1 MPVDCNNL
9 PKLDAFLD
17 ILAQPAGWKMAD
29 GAFTGQFA
37 NGTLFP
43 FGWASEQMVAPEDD
57 AVGIKS
63 GVYFVQDLEA
73 QTFQWGLI
81 SFAGFMLMALA
92 IIMQRVAAGEQLKSI
107 LCGAGA
113 STDDAL
119 AEWSFKNGD
128 LENESALYEALQET
142 EEYQ

>member
-1 MPVDCNNL
+1 MTCPPSLTITSTVQNTNHIHTFNISVSDLLGKIKKPMPVDCNNL

-63 GVYFVQDLEA
+63 GGKYRYKYKYKCKSTVGLELD
-73 QTFQWGLI
+73 QYKC
-81 SFAGFMLMALA
+81 
-92 IIMQRVAAGEQLKSI
+92 KS
-107 LCGAGA
+107 
-113 STDDAL
+113 
-119 AEWSFKNGD
+119 KV
-128 LENESALYEALQET
+128 
-142 EEYQ
+142 